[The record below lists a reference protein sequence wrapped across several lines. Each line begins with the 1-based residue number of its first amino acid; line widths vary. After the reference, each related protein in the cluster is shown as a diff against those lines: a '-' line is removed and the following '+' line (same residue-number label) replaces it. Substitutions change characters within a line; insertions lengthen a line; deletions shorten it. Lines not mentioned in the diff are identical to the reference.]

1 MASLPDILAGGVGSS
16 FASHARVPANKRP
29 PDKATMAKEAKRAN
43 KVYGFLTVLIF
54 GVASIALA
62 LISLVMIG
70 YAVVELVRSVLAAE
84 PVGKVLDSV
93 SIIVIAIAVFEVA
106 KYLFE
111 EEILRGERELR
122 SVREARQTLTKFLVI
137 IIIAVS
143 LEALVFV
150 FKAGTEDIT
159 KLLYPTGLLLAAILL
174 VIGLALFQRL
184 FFETEQEQ
192 RQTSRKD

>member
-1 MASLPDILAGGVGSS
+1 MKSASID
-16 FASHARVPANKRP
+16 RVNKLY
-29 PDKATMAKEAKRAN
+29 A
-43 KVYGFLTVLIF
+43 FLTFFVF
-54 GVASIALA
+54 CVASVALA
-62 LISLVMIG
+62 VISLIMIG
-70 YAVVELVRSVLAAE
+70 YAMLEIVRNVLAE
-84 PVGKVLDSV
+84 EVLGQVLNSV
-93 SIIVIAIAVFEVA
+93 SVIVIAIAVFEVA

-111 EEILRGERELR
+111 EEILRSERELR

-143 LEALVFV
+143 LEALVFI

-184 FFETEQEQ
+184 FYETEREQ
-192 RQTSRKD
+192 RQAPASPPKD

>member
-1 MASLPDILAGGVGSS
+1 MSS
-16 FASHARVPANKRP
+16 VS
-29 PDKATMAKEAKRAN
+29 AKRAN
-43 KVYGFLTVLIF
+43 KFYAFLTIIIF

-62 LISLVMIG
+62 LISLVMIV
-70 YAVVELVRSVLAAE
+70 YAVVQIVQSVLAAE
-84 PVGKVLDSV
+84 TVGRVLDSV

-159 KLLYPTGLLLAAILL
+159 NLLYPTGLLFAAILL

-184 FFETEQEQ
+184 FFETEREQ
-192 RQTSRKD
+192 RRTPPND